1 MSTPQPQYPY
11 DPSEDLAQE
20 RAEVAS
26 FMRRIY
32 HLGLT
37 SSTGGNVSR
46 KAPNNRIV
54 ITPASLDKARIRPRD
69 VAVMDL
75 SGALLTP
82 GIHASSESLMHLAL
96 YRRYPHIGAVIHAH
110 PVTASAFACS
120 TTPIRVDLTCETYA
134 LLDPPILAPYALS
147 GTEEL
152 ARSVADA
159 AGASSCILL
168 QNHAVLT
175 TGADLLEAFRRLELL
190 EEAARITLI
199 TRQLDGVRTLS
210 PEEKSALDRLV
221 GRRRA

>member
-1 MSTPQPQYPY
+1 MSSSQKEAL
-11 DPSEDLAQE
+11 EDAGLQLAQE
-20 RAEVAS
+20 RAEVAA

-32 HLGLT
+32 RLGLT

-46 KAPNNRIV
+46 RAAGNLVV
-54 ITPASLDKARIRPRD
+54 ITPAGIDKARIKRAD
-69 VAVMDL
+69 VAIMDL
-75 SGALLTP
+75 AGEVLTP
-82 GIHASSESLMHLAL
+82 GIQASSESLMHLAI
-96 YRRYPHIGAVIHAH
+96 YQRYPHIGAVIHAH

-134 LLDPPILAPYALS
+134 LLDPPVLAPYALS
-147 GTEEL
+147 GTPEL
-152 ARSVADA
+152 ARIVADA
-159 AGASSCILL
+159 AGASSCVLL

-199 TRQLDGVRTLS
+199 TGLLQGTRALS
-210 PEEKSALDRLV
+210 EDEKAALDRLV